1 MRWCRL
7 ARGKTL
13 IVATHDPVLAA
24 RMHRVVCL
32 GAEPMEKAA

>member
-1 MRWCRL
+1 
-7 ARGKTL
+7 L

-24 RMHRVVCL
+24 RMDRVLSL